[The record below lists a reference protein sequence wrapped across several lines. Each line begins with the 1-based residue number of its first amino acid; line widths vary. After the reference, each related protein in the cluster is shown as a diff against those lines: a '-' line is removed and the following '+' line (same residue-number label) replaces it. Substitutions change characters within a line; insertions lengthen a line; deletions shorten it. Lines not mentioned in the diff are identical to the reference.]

1 MDKKLT
7 TVHVTK
13 PLTSL
18 IIVDLLGEYPNLS
31 EITCAPSVYKRISKR
46 YIDALKGVGIE
57 VKEKYNNGAKSQTNG
72 EEFEVL
78 ELSNQGLRPKEIAGK
93 LGISLNRVYYLLKIC
108 GVKPGN
114 IKRKHN
120 HEEVKNLKSEGLSAK
135 EIANE
140 LNIPLRTVY
149 YILNKK

>member
-1 MDKKLT
+1 MDNDVT

-18 IIVDLLGEYPNLS
+18 IIMEYPNLS

-78 ELSNQGLRPKEIAGK
+78 ELFNQGLKPKEIAEK
-93 LGISLNRVYYLLKIC
+93 LGISLNRAYYLLRIC
-108 GVKPGN
+108 EVKPN
-114 IKRKHN
+114 SRNRKHD
-120 HEEVKNLKSEGLSAK
+120 HEEVNRLKSEGLSAK
-135 EIANE
+135 EIADE
-140 LNIPLRTVY
+140 LDMSLRTVY

>member
-1 MDKKLT
+1 MDNDVT

-18 IIVDLLGEYPNLS
+18 IIMDLLEKYSNLA
-31 EITCAPSVYKRISKR
+31 EITCAPSVYKRTSKR

-78 ELSNQGLRPKEIAGK
+78 DLFNQGLKPKEIAEK
-93 LGISLNRVYYLLKIC
+93 LGISLNRVYYLLRIC
-108 GVKPGN
+108 EVKPN
-114 IKRKHN
+114 SRNRKHD
-120 HEEVKNLKSEGLSAK
+120 HEEVNRLKSEGLSAK
-135 EIANE
+135 EIADE
-140 LNIPLRTVY
+140 LDMSLRTVY

>member
-1 MDKKLT
+1 MDNDVT

-18 IIVDLLGEYPNLS
+18 IIMDLLEKYSNLA
-31 EITCAPSVYKRISKR
+31 EITCAPSVYKRTSKR

-72 EEFEVL
+72 EELEVL
-78 ELSNQGLRPKEIAGK
+78 DLFNQGLKPKEIAEK
-93 LGISLNRVYYLLKIC
+93 LGISLNRVYYLLRIC
-108 GVKPGN
+108 EVKPN
-114 IKRKHN
+114 SRNRKHD
-120 HEEVKNLKSEGLSAK
+120 HEEVNRLKSEGLSAK
-135 EIANE
+135 EIADE
-140 LNIPLRTVY
+140 LDMSLRTVY